1 MSPPERAQGCGT
13 VAQQGSGATGYV
25 YDRERPYP
33 LRRSVFLVN
42 LAPVPRSPLSLK
54 GRVARALLI
63 LAAAFGQDVGGGRI
77 LVRQKLKQ
85 NDLAA
90 MAGIARENVSRILN
104 DWASRSLVTRIAGY
118 YCLENKA
125 AIEQEAEL

>member
-1 MSPPERAQGCGT
+1 LSFVSRVTFEAFSESNPEIYRHVMVLLARRLRDT
-13 VAQQGSGATGYV
+13 NGA
-25 YDRERPYP
+25 
-33 LRRSVFLVN
+33 
-42 LAPVPRSPLSLK
+42 LAATSFLSLK

-63 LAAAFGQDVGGGRI
+63 LAAAFGQDVGAD
-77 LVRQKLKQ
+77 KQ

-125 AIEQEAEL
+125 AIEHEAEL

>member
-1 MSPPERAQGCGT
+1 MILLARRLRDT
-13 VAQQGSGATGYV
+13 NGA
-25 YDRERPYP
+25 
-33 LRRSVFLVN
+33 
-42 LAPVPRSPLSLK
+42 LAATSFLSLR
-54 GRVARALLI
+54 GRVARSLLV

-90 MAGIARENVSRILN
+90 MAGLARENVSRILN

-125 AIEQEAEL
+125 AIEHEAEL